1 MTTTLKS
8 PIAHLVS
15 DAPAPVQAALHHPV
29 DMAKLGAKGPRL
41 VEWAEQHALALPER
55 IYDTRPVGVDGVL
68 ARVGAGELIL
78 ECQPEDEFWVRL
90 IAALEVAEA
99 GVYRVEQQSVTLVVQ
114 GDDAEGI
121 LAQACAVDL
130 ALRASRA
137 DGVHAGGRGGLR
149 GVAARRGVP
158 LVGRLQLGGLSVG
171 SARRHCRGYYLRQNA
186 GLNSTK
192 SVKTSSRPISIAKQR
207 IHLATELMSP

>member
-1 MTTTLKS
+1 M
-8 PIAHLVS
+8 
-15 DAPAPVQAALHHPV
+15 
-29 DMAKLGAKGPRL
+29 
-41 VEWAEQHALALPER
+41 
-55 IYDTRPVGVDGVL
+55 
-68 ARVGAGELIL
+68 
-78 ECQPEDEFWVRL
+78 
-90 IAALEVAEA
+90 
-99 GVYRVEQQSVTLVVQ
+99 TLVVQ

-130 ALRASRA
+130 AREPAGRMVYTQVA
-137 DGVHAGGRGGLR
+137 GAACGVLPQ
-149 GVAARRGVP
+149 RRGVP

-192 SVKTSSRPISIAKQR
+192 SVKTSSLPISIAKHR